1 MYPQKRLART
11 NIGSK
16 LLVQLVVVVLVVK
29 NKDLGCFAVI
39 SSFDKRL
46 ELVDRKYGD
55 RTGSKLATLTPVALV
70 RMQLPVLPW
79 HRLTLVLQRRPLRN
93 VVR

>member
-1 MYPQKRLART
+1 
-11 NIGSK
+11 
-16 LLVQLVVVVLVVK
+16 VVVK

-55 RTGSKLATLTPVALV
+55 RTGSKLARLTPVAVV
-70 RMQLPVLPW
+70 RMQLPVIP
-79 HRLTLVLQRRPLRN
+79 
-93 VVR
+93 